1 MSTLGER
8 FKEVRIT
15 RGYNQRDFASELGI
29 SQNHISSIENDKEK
43 PSVLLKK
50 LVCYRFN
57 VDESWLSNG
66 VGTLLPESNIPIVDG
81 SINEDELFVAKYG
94 ELRVIIDSLLKER
107 SGDELKYTVLALN
120 YLVGMLAC
128 SKVDPENKSKFL
140 ATVCSVVDEM
150 EKLAFQSSTISN
162 YGKKDYGHFLRYKN
176 MAEKRISAIEQQI
189 RIMNNVYLK
198 QYGVDKDIVL

>member
-1 MSTLGER
+1 MR
-8 FKEVRIT
+8 MICPFKSANPAR
-15 RGYNQRDFASELGI
+15 
-29 SQNHISSIENDKEK
+29 
-43 PSVLLKK
+43 SV
-50 LVCYRFN
+50 
-57 VDESWLSNG
+57 
-66 VGTLLPESNIPIVDG
+66 
-81 SINEDELFVAKYG
+81 
-94 ELRVIIDSLLKER
+94 
-107 SGDELKYTVLALN
+107 
-120 YLVGMLAC
+120 AC
-128 SKVDPENKSKFL
+128 STSFL

>member
-15 RGYNQRDFASELGI
+15 RGYNQRDFANELGI
-29 SQNHISSIENDKEK
+29 SQNHISNIENDKER
-43 PSVLLKK
+43 PSVSLQK

-57 VDESWLSNG
+57 VDEKWLCDG
-66 VGTLLPESNIPIVDG
+66 VGTLLPESNIPIIDG
-81 SINEDELFVAKYG
+81 EINENELFVAKYG

-107 SGDELKYTVLALN
+107 KGDELKYTVLALN

-128 SKVDPENKSKFL
+128 SRVNTENKIDFL
-140 ATVCSVVDEM
+140 ATVCNVVDEM
-150 EKLAFQSSTISN
+150 EKLAFQSSAILN
-162 YGKKDYGHFLRYKN
+162 YGKKNYGHFLSYKN
-176 MAEKRISAIEQQI
+176 MAEKKISAIEKQI
-189 RIMNNVYLK
+189 RSMNNIYLK